1 MFSPGIGRSSAT
13 LLSGEQRKENEMNV
27 FKNLLI
33 AGMCMGSICAGA
45 YAADNQG
52 NTPAPAKSSS
62 WLAPGAKTDESY
74 AKQAKE
80 DFQLKKKRLENERD
94 AALTRCAKEAAQA
107 QKNCRQQA
115 NASFNSEVK
124 REQLVYEEALHH
136 GQSSGSSSSGSH
148 ASGAAKDAGSMRDN
162 SGTPSGGSAAHS
174 K

>member
-1 MFSPGIGRSSAT
+1 MV
-13 LLSGEQRKENEMNV
+13 LSGEYRKENAMNT

-52 NTPAPAKSSS
+52 NTPASAQSSK

-94 AALTRCAKEAAQA
+94 AALTRCAKEAGQA

-115 NASFNSEVK
+115 NASFKSEVK

-148 ASGAAKDAGSMRDN
+148 ASGAAKDAGSMRGD
-162 SGTPSGGSAAHS
+162 SGAQSGSSAAHS